1 MLRRIIGIA
10 LFAGALVP
18 ACNAGV
24 PGFCGVSDDV
34 RLAVANV
41 PPARYPAESAK
52 HVQALRDAASGLS
65 GQQGKLAHRVAGL
78 LEAASKA
85 APGSLAFTNRYNDF
99 VRASNTFDHRYGNQ
113 TEAPD
118 F

>member
-1 MLRRIIGIA
+1 VLRRIIGIA
-10 LFAGALVP
+10 LLAGVVVP

-52 HVQALRDAASGLS
+52 HVQALRDAASSLS
-65 GQQGKLAHRVAGL
+65 GEQATLARKVADL

-85 APGSLAFTNRYNDF
+85 DPGSLAFTNRYNAF
-99 VRASNTFDHRYGNQ
+99 VRASNTFDHRYCNQ